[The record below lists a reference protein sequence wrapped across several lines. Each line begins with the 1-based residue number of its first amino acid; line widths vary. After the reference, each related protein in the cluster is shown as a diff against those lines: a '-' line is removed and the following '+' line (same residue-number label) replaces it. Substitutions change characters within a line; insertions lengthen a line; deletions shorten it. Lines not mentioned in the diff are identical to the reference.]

1 MVRLVASCE
10 FTEPEIVE
18 LRGSAAVVPSVD
30 GSVPQFWDW
39 KRV

>member
-1 MVRLVASCE
+1 MLRLAASGE

-18 LRGSAAVVPSVD
+18 HRGSAAVVPSVD

-39 KRV
+39 KLV